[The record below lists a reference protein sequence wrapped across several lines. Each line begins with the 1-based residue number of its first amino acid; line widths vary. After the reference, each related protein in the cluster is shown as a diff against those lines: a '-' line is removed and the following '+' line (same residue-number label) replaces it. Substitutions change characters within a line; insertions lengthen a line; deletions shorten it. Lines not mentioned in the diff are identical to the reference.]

1 MSKKARFDEWRGVKA
16 IDEEAYINS
25 ALLIGEYIGNVD
37 SLNQIRTDLSSTES
51 EQYKAFEEY
60 GKRSMGVMLYC
71 KLCVEEALEKV
82 PDIGAKEKK
91 LLTEINDI
99 LSNAYDSPRKNPVAN
114 VHNLLSRANE
124 LLEMDVGALS
134 DKKQARELYFAF
146 YTMLSILQI
155 KLSNLSFAE
164 RGLVS
169 TLGLGEVVNK
179 LKTDVPVLVRTIE
192 KKVKELNESLAEKDS
207 TSRGT
212 PKKEKT
218 IQDHFN
224 ERFTRIFSG
233 SGKESIKLAKLLV
246 DVKEIRE
253 EITSIVDLRQEIK
266 DINTKIEKIDGLLK
280 VVEANDKK
288 IMGRQ
293 YFLDLVGGSN
303 ENAFSFLMG
312 TAKGETKTQLAGKIE
327 ELKNPSLYQNVS
339 STLLYGA
346 SWLTALSTVAYR
358 AFTPQVVQDTV
369 TAYTPSTQDSEAKTL
384 LKQLTEEQ
392 LKDLRQQL
400 EVKEKVLS
408 GKTDHLSQKDSD
420 LKKLIEKETS
430 ENLNRI
436 AIAVQET
443 GKVLTSYTELVTRV
457 NRESDNLKP
466 YRQLHEGIS
475 QFIHKNNGFL
485 VKLSNWL
492 AEHISMIFKS
502 ETAFMI
508 DKARDLQRQ
517 INVFSENHKE
527 VVNKTKDEIDKD
539 PNLPDGMKN
548 RLKGELD
555 LNEKGHPKKEQKI
568 HLTKKKLSELIDGTS
583 PIFRLRLDLNTENI
597 KESQPRE
604 LFRPF
609 D

>member
-25 ALLIGEYIGNVD
+25 ALLIGEYIGKVD
-37 SLNQIRTDLSSTES
+37 SLNQIRSDLSSTES

-82 PDIGAKEKK
+82 PNIGAKEKK

-99 LSNAYDSPRKNPVAN
+99 LSNAYSSPRKNPVAN

-124 LLEMDVGALS
+124 LLEMDVAALS

-169 TLGLGEVVNK
+169 TLGLGDVVNK

-192 KKVKELNESLAEKDS
+192 KKVKELDESLAEKDS
-207 TSRGT
+207 TSRDT
-212 PKKEKT
+212 HKKEKT

-224 ERFTRIFSG
+224 ERFTRILSG
-233 SGKESIKLAKLLV
+233 SEKESIKLAKLLV

-266 DINTKIEKIDGLLK
+266 DINTKMEKIDGLLK

-312 TAKGETKTQLAGKIE
+312 TAKGVTKTQLAGKIE
-327 ELKNPSLYQNVS
+327 ELKNPSFYQNVS

-358 AFTPQVVQDTV
+358 TFTPQVVQETV

-384 LKQLTEEQ
+384 LKKLIEEQ
-392 LKDLRQQL
+392 LRDLRQQL

-408 GKTDHLSQKDSD
+408 EKTDHLSQKDSD

-430 ENLNRI
+430 ENLNKI

-443 GKVLTSYTELVTRV
+443 GKVLTSYTELVARV

-466 YRQLHEGIS
+466 YRQLYEGIS

-492 AEHISMIFKS
+492 AENISMIFKS
-502 ETAFMI
+502 ETALMI

-517 INVFSENHKE
+517 INVFSENHKK

-555 LNEKGHPKKEQKI
+555 LNEKEHPKKEQKI
-568 HLTKKKLSELIDGTS
+568 HLTKKKLSELIDDTS

-597 KESQPRE
+597 KENQPSE

-609 D
+609 G